1 MEEAEQH
8 ATPTGNGVLGK
19 PMQLCQIGLVVR
31 NLEETM
37 EQYTKL
43 LGWGPWKVY
52 THEKPRHHS
61 TRLRGEN
68 VEYTMRHAET
78 EVNGIGFEL
87 IEPLEGPS
95 IYKEWLEEHGEGIQH
110 IAVAVHDPEESERF
124 KAGLAEHGATSMM
137 DGRIDESIEYY
148 YIDTQ
153 GPLKLI
159 LEAGSGHVEGG
170 ALPFGPDYVYE

>member
-1 MEEAEQH
+1 MEEQNNTGEAER
-8 ATPTGNGVLGK
+8 GVLGK
-19 PMQLCQIGLVVR
+19 PMELVQIGLVVR

-43 LGWGPWKVY
+43 MGWGPWKVY
-52 THEKPRHHS
+52 THESPRHHS
-61 TRLRGEN
+61 TRLRGEE
-68 VEYTMRHAET
+68 VVYTMRHAECD
-78 EVNGIGFEL
+78 VNGIGFEL

-95 IYKEWLEEHGEGIQH
+95 IYKEWLDEHGEGIQH
-110 IAVAVHDPEESERF
+110 IAVGVHDPEESQRF
-124 KAGLAEHGATSMM
+124 KDGFAKHGVTSMM

-148 YIDTQ
+148 YLDTQ

-159 LEAGSGHVEGG
+159 VEAGSGHVEGG